1 MNCSD
6 LFFLRFLA
14 FRRCGI
20 LASVIVMYFV
30 DGTYP
35 NRSIKIGTFLCT
47 TGAII
52 AGWEKMET
60 DILGFVLVWMNNFS
74 QAIQNVYIA
83 KLNKEKKLSAFDIN
97 FFFACCGLVL
107 TFVYNFIVTS
117 DY

>member
-1 MNCSD
+1 M
-6 LFFLRFLA
+6 
-14 FRRCGI
+14 

-30 DGTYP
+30 DGTKPKRNTY
-35 NRSIKIGTFLCT
+35 IGTLLVT
-47 TGAII
+47 SGAVA

-60 DILGFVLVWMNNFS
+60 DILGFFLVWLNNFS

-107 TFVYNFIVTS
+107 TIIYNFIITA